1 MGPPAPPPN
10 KNAGKGKTSLAA
22 KPGTS
27 KAGGASETGPPNNK
41 RQKDS
46 NATSAPATASTT
58 AETTVDLNVTTSSES
73 ADGSCRCKDVPTEFY
88 TIEQVNI
95 FAYLLVRFY
104 SIALNLTVNS

>member
-88 TIEQVNI
+88 TIEQV
-95 FAYLLVRFY
+95 FLSSFTLC
-104 SIALNLTVNS
+104 IALNLTVNS